1 MLRSGNLSAANTKR
15 WTGKEEQRSFSLQPV
30 HSQQTKSSPGPSLP
44 YMPITYTS
52 STATRSGKHC
62 NFKNKQT
69 KQNQSKLK
77 TKHYCIRLSLDWAVS
92 STEFSLWL
100 WEGKLSV
107 LWYCLLQDPTITL
120 EEGSSHMQCQHLPTT
135 QGPPPAQPFAA
146 AKPALLV
153 FADGCLSREWHVNGV
168 SFLAC

>member
-1 MLRSGNLSAANTKR
+1 MEICQLLIPRGEQAKKSREVFHCSLFIANKPRAALAPPCLTCPSH
-15 WTGKEEQRSFSLQPV
+15 TPV
-30 HSQQTKSSPGPSLP
+30 AQLPGAG
-44 YMPITYTS
+44 T
-52 STATRSGKHC
+52 HC

-153 FADGCLSREWHVNGV
+153 FADGCLSRE
-168 SFLAC
+168 